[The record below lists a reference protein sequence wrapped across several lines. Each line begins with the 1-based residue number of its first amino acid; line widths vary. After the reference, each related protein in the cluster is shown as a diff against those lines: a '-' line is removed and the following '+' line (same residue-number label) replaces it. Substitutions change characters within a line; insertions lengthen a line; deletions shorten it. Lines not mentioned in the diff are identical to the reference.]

1 MFSVTAQQ
9 PTEPDNGRTLI
20 DDLLAEQRRLTAVEK
35 FSQRHDRDD
44 LPPLDRH
51 YRDLIPLSAPTPGK
65 QFAFEV
71 NLDKCSGCKACV
83 TACHSLN
90 GLDEGESW
98 RDVGTL
104 VSDDWRRPFQQTV
117 TTACHHC
124 VDPGCLN
131 GCPVL
136 AYEKDPVTGIVRHLD
151 DQCIGCQYCIL
162 KCPYDVPKYSVERG
176 IVRKCDLCSQRLAV
190 GEAPACVQAC
200 PNEAIRIT
208 IVDQREVAIEFR
220 QRANDA
226 NPFLP
231 AAPEPGIALPT
242 TRYVS
247 QKPLPS
253 DLIPA
258 DAETRL
264 QPAHW
269 PLVWML
275 TLTQLSAGA
284 FALLP
289 FAPSRARPVLAVVG
303 LIAVVIGL
311 AASVLHLGK
320 PMKAWRSFLGL
331 RKSWLSRE
339 IVVFGLFSA
348 VAFLTTTIHWFP
360 RPSASLTGASP
371 DARNPFPSHEP
382 SESPAG
388 FGVRQPSG
396 AFLDVGKRQRTAALQ
411 DAVAWPPGAGDFGA
425 PIPGR
430 KTAEATHDAP
440 YSKVHGQ
447 EPGQG
452 GESVRTSGSVSTLL
466 SWTTALIGLLGVFC
480 SAMVYHDTHRAFWR
494 GLRSL
499 GKFFGTT
506 AILGLA
512 AAWFAAEL
520 KEIATWWLPVAL
532 TLAAT
537 IKLAGEHRLLRRAG
551 TDLAGK
557 PFPGYSESEDWSL
570 ARSAMLMR
578 HQLGLVTRTRFF
590 FGFAGGIVMPLLSFL
605 PVGHTVSLAAGALLI
620 CVLTELGERY
630 LFFRAVVPPKMPG
643 TV

>member
-1 MFSVTAQQ
+1 VNAQHQ
-9 PTEPDNGRTLI
+9 AGLDDGRTLI

-51 YRDLIPLSAPTPGK
+51 YRDLIPFSTPTPGK

-71 NLDKCSGCKACV
+71 DLDKCSGCKACV

-90 GLDEGESW
+90 GLDEGEAW

-104 VSDDWRRPFQQTV
+104 VSDDWRRPFRQTV

-176 IVRKCDLCSQRLAV
+176 IVRKCDMCSQRLAV

-208 IVDQREVAIEFR
+208 IVDQREVSIEFR
-220 QRANDA
+220 QRTFEA

-231 AAPEPGIALPT
+231 AAPEPRVTLPT
-242 TRYVS
+242 TRYIS
-247 QKPLPS
+247 QKLLPL

-258 DAETRL
+258 DAAETLL

-289 FAPSRARPVLAVVG
+289 FVPSGARPALAVVG
-303 LIAVVIGL
+303 FIAAVVGL

-339 IVVFGLFSA
+339 IVVFGLFLA
-348 VAFLTTTIHWFP
+348 LAFLTTTTHWFSS
-360 RPSASLTGASP
+360 PSTSLTGPSP
-371 DARNPFPSHEP
+371 GARNPFPSHEP
-382 SESPAG
+382 SESPPG

-396 AFLDVGKRQRTAALQ
+396 AFVGVGKRQRTAALQ
-411 DAVAWPPGAGDFGA
+411 DAVAWTPSAGDFGA
-425 PIPGR
+425 PMR
-430 KTAEATHDAP
+430 A
-440 YSKVHGQ
+440 
-447 EPGQG
+447 
-452 GESVRTSGSVSTLL
+452 RTSGGLAILL
-466 SWTTALIGLLGVFC
+466 NWTTALIGLLGVFC
-480 SAMVYHDTHRAFWR
+480 SAMVYHDTRRAFWR
-494 GLRSL
+494 GLRSM
-499 GKFFGTT
+499 GKFFGT
-506 AILGLA
+506 AAVLGLA

-520 KEIATWWLPVAL
+520 KEIPTWWLPAAL

-557 PFPGYSESEDWSL
+557 SFPRYSEAEDWSL
-570 ARSAMLMR
+570 ARSAVLMR
-578 HQLGLVTRTRFF
+578 DRLGLVTRTRFF
-590 FGFAGGIVMPLLSFL
+590 FGFAGGVVLPLLSFL
-605 PVGHTVSLAAGALLI
+605 PVGSLPLLAAGALLV
-620 CVLTELGERY
+620 CTLAELAERY

-643 TV
+643 AV